1 MDIFRGRTPPSPINP
16 VCVNLENMTHADEDD
31 PSVLSPLTS
40 TRNDDPDQVGEGVD
54 VMDGAN
60 DGRDDDKITDE
71 QDMGVSDILRRAS
84 SIKSMLVK
92 KKKLSREAFFVQAGL
107 IYIISISCIVNLSLG
122 TGPVNVWIA
131 LLSGCL
137 GYLLPEPKIR
147 REKTKSVLDL
157 PKDLPVG

>member
-1 MDIFRGRTPPSPINP
+1 MFSNRTPPSPINP
-16 VCVNLENMTHADEDD
+16 VCVDLENMAHADEEDA
-31 PSVLSPLTS
+31 SVLSPLTS
-40 TRNDDPDQVGEGVD
+40 TRNDDGEGED
-54 VMDGAN
+54 VMDGGVGG
-60 DGRDDDKITDE
+60 DGEKPTDVH
-71 QDMGVSDILRRAS
+71 DLGVSDMLRRAS
-84 SIKSMLVK
+84 SIKSLLVK

-122 TGPVNVWIA
+122 TGPANVWIA

-157 PKDLPVG
+157 PKDLPLE